1 MIDAISN
8 MPGEIKTCFG
18 DPESIKYGLKDQ
30 TFLGQPIINKEEEIL
45 IVFQIKARTNKNN
58 KSMGF

>member
-18 DPESIKYGLKDQ
+18 DPESIKYGLKD
-30 TFLGQPIINKEEEIL
+30 
-45 IVFQIKARTNKNN
+45 
-58 KSMGF
+58 